1 MKKNLDLM
9 TFPFIVNSFFLTLV
23 QTTEIV
29 LFNNWNRARQTLRNM
44 TMTLLYLEQVYP
56 NFRQKRHGCAK
67 KYQISSYFSFCS
79 TMTFLSRMSWLMMLQ
94 RNFIYFW
101 FLQPWRFF
109 FKCHFITKTSWLKK
123 NSSQRHNHDF
133 FYFQCYFQSLNVMVD
148 KIILHGGP
156 H

>member
-109 FKCHFITKTSWLKK
+109 FQMS
-123 NSSQRHNHDF
+123 
-133 FYFQCYFQSLNVMVD
+133 FYYKNVMVE
-148 KIILHGGP
+148 KKLITTSQPWLFLFSMLFSVPKRYGW
-156 H
+156 